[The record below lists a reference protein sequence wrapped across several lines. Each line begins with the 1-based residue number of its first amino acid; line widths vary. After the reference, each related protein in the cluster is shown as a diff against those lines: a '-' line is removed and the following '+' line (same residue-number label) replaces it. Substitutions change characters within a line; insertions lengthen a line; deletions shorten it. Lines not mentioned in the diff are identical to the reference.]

1 VIQPPNL
8 TKMNQPR
15 DPEDSTYGPT
25 VYGPT
30 LWRNALAEAER
41 HDSMPHLYPRHS
53 ARPLRPPGAGG
64 AGGVTD
70 RPDAAALAPA
80 WRERAASIRR
90 YAPEV
95 ANAWEDAATEL
106 ETTLRDIGADLL
118 SLQAAARESGYSP
131 DHLGRLIRR
140 GKLTNHG
147 REHAPKVRRAE
158 LPRKP
163 VTARRLAP
171 GPKGPNMEALTR
183 DAIASTRRSA

>member
-1 VIQPPNL
+1 
-8 TKMNQPR
+8 MNQPR

-90 YAPEV
+90 AMRRKSRTPGRMLPPS
-95 ANAWEDAATEL
+95 W
-106 ETTLRDIGADLL
+106 R
-118 SLQAAARESGYSP
+118 RHSGI
-131 DHLGRLIRR
+131 LGRTCCRFKPRR
-140 GKLTNHG
+140 ENQG
-147 REHAPKVRRAE
+147 
-158 LPRKP
+158 
-163 VTARRLAP
+163 TARTTWADSFEGANSP
-171 GPKGPNMEALTR
+171 TTGE
-183 DAIASTRRSA
+183 STRRRSGARSCRGNRSRRAGLRRGRKGRIWKRSPVTPSLPQGGPHDS